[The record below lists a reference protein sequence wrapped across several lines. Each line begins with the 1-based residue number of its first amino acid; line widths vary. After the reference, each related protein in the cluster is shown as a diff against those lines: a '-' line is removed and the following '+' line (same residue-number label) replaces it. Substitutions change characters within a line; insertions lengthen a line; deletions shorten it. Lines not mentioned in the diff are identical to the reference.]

1 MSKRA
6 VVLGGGGTVGIAWET
21 GLAAGLLDQ
30 GVNLCEADLFVGTSA
45 GSVVGAQLAAGYDPR
60 IVLDLQRQMAGASPA
75 SGAAPGPGVAIDTE
89 TSAKVFA
96 RWTSV
101 EEVTPEVRR
110 ELGALALAAR
120 TIPEEAYLEGIAQ
133 VTGVMDWPERPL
145 LITAV
150 DARSGDFQVWERG
163 GEAPLDRA
171 VASSCCV
178 PGIFPPVT
186 VGEKRYVDGGVRS
199 GTNADLAAGHD
210 VVVVIAPLGVRWS
223 AQGRDSSAKEIAALE
238 AAGTRVEVI
247 LPDADAEAAFGPN
260 MMDASRVGPGAEAG
274 YRQGVALA
282 EGLREVWQ

>member
-6 VVLGGGGTVGIAWET
+6 LVLGGGGTVGIAWET
-21 GLAAGLLDQ
+21 GLAAGLLEH
-30 GVNLCEADLFVGTSA
+30 GVNLGEADLFVGTSA
-45 GSVVGAQLAAGYDPR
+45 GSVVSAQLAAGYDPR
-60 IVLDLQRQMAGASPA
+60 VVLELQRQMAGASSA
-75 SGAAPGPGVAIDTE
+75 GNRPGPSVVIDQE

-96 RWTSV
+96 RWTSA
-101 EEVTPEVRR
+101 EEVTLEVRR

-120 TIPEEAYLEGIAQ
+120 TIPEEEYLNGIAQ
-133 VTGVMDWPERPL
+133 VSGVMDWPERRL

-150 DARSGDFQVWERG
+150 EAVSGEFQVWERG
-163 GEAPLDRA
+163 GEAPIGRA
-171 VASSCCV
+171 IASSCCV

-186 VGEKRYVDGGVRS
+186 IGGKRYVDGGVRS

-210 VVVVIAPLGVRWS
+210 AVVVVAPLGVRWS

-238 AAGTRVEVI
+238 AAGAQVEVI
-247 LPDADAEAAFGPN
+247 LPDDAAEAAFGPN

-282 EGLREVWQ
+282 ERLRSIWR